1 MGALLTTEPANP
13 EDKGVN
19 ELLLDINQSRATC
32 FVAKLGPQILAYMFT
47 LMLALFSGFKYRPLV
62 GAANYLY
69 RVHDEWSLS
78 LIAPGEWSSSRS
90 ASFVRIF
97 LLQCDMSWT
106 IAPSTQLSQNNPMS
120 YALTPPANTHLAALA
135 AMNIRELFHS
145 HYSLNYH

>member
-1 MGALLTTEPANP
+1 MSALLTTEPANP

-19 ELLLDINQSRATC
+19 ELLLDINQSRAIC
-32 FVAKLGPQILAYMFT
+32 FVAKLGPQILADMFT

-69 RVHDEWSLS
+69 RVHD
-78 LIAPGEWSSSRS
+78 EWSSSRS

-120 YALTPPANTHLAALA
+120 DALTPPANTHLAALA